1 MYAKLVFRNAK
12 RSVKD
17 YLVYL
22 VTMTIC
28 VTLFYAFL
36 SISSRYYN
44 PDIGSEY
51 DFTLLSDGMKAAI
64 CMITLLLLFL
74 IRFVNHYMLR
84 QKQKE
89 FAIQSIMGME
99 QKTIGRIFFAETLI
113 MGMVSILIGIFFGV
127 FCSQFITA
135 MLLTAYGRPYE
146 ISWTLFPDTVLWT
159 AAFFMFS
166 FLAVGIFNT
175 RTIQKTKII
184 TMLSAEKENEPELGK
199 SRWIFVMAIIFEL
212 FTVWALITGVIKA
225 LFFYD
230 SRFPI
235 PVQLMYFGNILFPAV
250 TLGWSFLWLFQKKK
264 WDAQKLLCGLLAC
277 SVFNTFAAVSVPA
290 LTNQYYLPLGNGMLR
305 QYLLYALVDLL
316 FFIGA
321 LIYLASSFIVIW
333 KEKSPEH
340 RYKEENLFFL
350 GQITSKLNTT
360 SKTMTLICIT
370 LVLAIFLFIAAPI
383 LTGWASGYLDI
394 RSMYD
399 VQVFS
404 RYNDVYEEK
413 NLPQDN
419 YEIITDFLAAHEIDT
434 AYDCTFSL
442 YLPKKAD
449 FHNRIKYDFPVVAIS
464 LSDYNAIRKMLG
476 YGQISLGENEFTT
489 QWKTIGTEEERNDFI
504 AEHTSVVTDGGTLN
518 ISEQSYFEEA
528 MGETLYNSYTDVLY
542 VFPDKICEELL
553 PVKRNRY
560 ITTTKSITY
569 ENARELERLFTAE
582 YPEQAESGV
591 AYGVR
596 FSTLQTNSAIANNF
610 ILQTSMIYG
619 AVVLMVICLTVLS
632 LQQLLDAGQYKYRF
646 SVLRKLGVDEQH
658 INKLILKQLRVWFGL
673 PIIVAIMVAAVV
685 IGYFIQTISA
695 EISAYIGFTALM
707 LQIGVTVGI
716 LGILLLCYFISTWVI
731 FRRSV
736 MFACYCKTG
745 HFEESGYGNLS
756 RVSGMKRC
764 RTR

>member
-1 MYAKLVFRNAK
+1 MYAKLVFRNAR

-36 SISSRYYN
+36 SISSSFYN

-74 IRFVNHYMLR
+74 IGFVNHYMLR

-99 QKTIGRIFFAETLI
+99 EKTIGRIFFAETLI
-113 MGMVSILIGIFFGV
+113 MGTVSILIGIFFGV

-166 FLAVGIFNT
+166 FLVVGIFNT

-184 TMLSAEKENEPELGK
+184 TMLSAEKENEPELKK
-199 SRWIFVMAIIFEL
+199 SRFISVAVMFFEL
-212 FTVWALITGVIKA
+212 TAVWAFITGIQKIW
-225 LFFYD
+225 FYYD
-230 SRFPI
+230 TRFAFS
-235 PVQLMYFGNILFPAV
+235 VQLMFWGNILFP
-250 TLGWSFLWLFQKKK
+250 LFNLFWSVFCLIKKEK
-264 WDAQKLLCGLLAC
+264 KNMFIAGLLIG
-277 SVFNTFAAVSVPA
+277 SVLNAFTAASVAA
-290 LTNQYYLPLGNGMLR
+290 LTNKYYLPLGAGMLN
-305 QYLLYALVDLL
+305 QYLLFLLIDLL

-321 LIYLASSFIVIW
+321 LIYLASSFIVTW

-340 RYKEENLFFL
+340 RYRGEALFFY

-383 LTGWASGYLDI
+383 LTGWASGYLSV

-434 AYDCTFSL
+434 AYDCTFNL
-442 YLPKKAD
+442 YLPKKTD

-464 LSDYNAIRKMLG
+464 LSDYNAIRQMLG
-476 YGQISLGENEFTT
+476 YEQISLGENEFTT
-489 QWKTIGTEEERNDFI
+489 QWQTIATEEERNSFI

-582 YPEQAESGV
+582 YPEQTESGV

-646 SVLRKLGVDEQH
+646 SVLRKLGVEEKR
-658 INKLILKQLRVWFGL
+658 INKLILGQLSVWFGL

-685 IGYFIQTISA
+685 IGYFIRTISA

-736 MFACYCKTG
+736 N
-745 HFEESGYGNLS
+745 S
-756 RVSGMKRC
+756 
-764 RTR
+764 